1 VAHGEW
7 RIIRE
12 SACGKNLCSVHTHDE
27 PPAVK
32 EATPSEKQKLCG
44 KTFAQKVFSILHSS
58 PVEEKNGILNLQRMG
73 PPPFKESVP
82 RPQSLKLE
90 NGKKEV

>member
-1 VAHGEW
+1 MGITCEL
-7 RIIRE
+7 
-12 SACGKNLCSVHTHDE
+12 ACGKNLCSVHMHYD

-44 KTFAQKVFSILHSS
+44 KTFVQEVLSILHSS
-58 PVEEKNGILNLQRMG
+58 PVDEINGILNLQRMG
-73 PPPFKESVP
+73 PPPPFKESVP
-82 RPQSLKLE
+82 QPRSLKIE